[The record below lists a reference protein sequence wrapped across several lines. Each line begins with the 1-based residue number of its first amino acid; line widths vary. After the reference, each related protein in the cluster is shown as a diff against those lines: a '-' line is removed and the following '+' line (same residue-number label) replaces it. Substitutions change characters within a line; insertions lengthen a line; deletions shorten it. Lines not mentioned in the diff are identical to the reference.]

1 MAALYQLSNSYGG
14 QHATAH
20 QSTSLQTP
28 QDFAP
33 RPRAIGRAGEVP
45 GCTAH
50 RTEEFLDACSSR
62 ALEDAAFQ
70 CARKLDTRQRNS
82 PRNVTGRPCA
92 IGLLPALHQ
101 ERHT

>member
-1 MAALYQLSNSYGG
+1 MAALYQLSNFYGC
-14 QHATAH
+14 QHATAQ

-28 QDFAP
+28 QHFAP

-50 RTEEFLDACSSR
+50 RAKEFLDTRSRR

-70 CARKLDTRQRNS
+70 RARELDTWQ
-82 PRNVTGRPCA
+82 C
-92 IGLLPALHQ
+92 
-101 ERHT
+101 